1 MAITVIK
8 SSHFMGWTCEKNVK
22 LLASGS
28 SRMACWRILPF
39 TSGISQLAMWQ
50 PCPCGS
56 PAPVAALPLW
66 QLHTVHARSFVSS
79 VVLVQEKWIPQKSS
93 ANTLWL
99 FNIAVE
105 NGPFIDGLPIKNCDF
120 PWLC

>member
-66 QLHTVHARSFVSS
+66 QPCPCGSCILSMLGLLFRQLCLSKKNGY
-79 VVLVQEKWIPQKSS
+79 LRNPQQIPSGYL
-93 ANTLWL
+93 T
-99 FNIAVE
+99 
-105 NGPFIDGLPIKNCDF
+105 
-120 PWLC
+120 

>member
-8 SSHFMGWTCEKNVK
+8 SSHFMGWTCEKIVK

-39 TSGISQLAMWQ
+39 TSGIS
-50 PCPCGS
+50 
-56 PAPVAALPLW
+56 PASHVAALPLW